1 MAAKRKRIT
10 LSEFRAWLQ
19 GVEELQTAGWSPNA
33 EQWKLIRDKIDAIV
47 ESKMQVVEQQVHVP
61 NNGPRPQFQ
70 QQPHYQPQY
79 SGPVP
84 FIPPPPPVP
93 GGVPADGV
101 VTGVAPRLGTLPPV
115 EGTGGPG
122 GPSSFA

>member
-19 GVEELQTAGWSPNA
+19 GVEELQPKGWSPNP
-33 EQWKLIRDKIDAIV
+33 EQWKLIRDKIDAVV
-47 ESKMQVVEQQVHVP
+47 ETKAQVVEQTHAQNAGQTPVFRP
-61 NNGPRPQFQ
+61 NMPRPTGQ
-70 QQPHYQPQY
+70 
-79 SGPVP
+79 V

-93 GGVPADGV
+93 GGVPSDAV
-101 VTGVAPRLGTLPPV
+101 VTGVAPRLGNLGPA
-115 EGTGGPG
+115 EGVGAPG

>member
-19 GVEELQTAGWSPNA
+19 GVEELQAKGWSPNA

-47 ESKMQVVEQQVHVP
+47 EAKAPVVEQVHVAVP
-61 NNGPRPQFQ
+61 GPRPVVGGYPAQHR
-70 QQPHYQPQY
+70 P
-79 SGPVP
+79 SGPA

-93 GGVPADGV
+93 GGVPADAV
-101 VTGVAPRLGTLPPV
+101 VTGVAPRLGDLPPAPGV
-115 EGTGGPG
+115 GGPG

>member
-19 GVEELQTAGWSPNA
+19 GVEELQPKGWSPNT
-33 EQWKLIRDKIDAIV
+33 EQWKLIRDKIDAIT
-47 ESKMQVVEQQVHVP
+47 ETKTQVVEHSSP
-61 NNGPRPQFQ
+61 NTVAAPVFRPNMPRPT
-70 QQPHYQPQY
+70 
-79 SGPVP
+79 GPA

-93 GGVPADGV
+93 GGVPADAI
-101 VTGVAPRLGTLPPV
+101 VTGVAPRLGNLPPA
-115 EGTGGPG
+115 EGMGGPG